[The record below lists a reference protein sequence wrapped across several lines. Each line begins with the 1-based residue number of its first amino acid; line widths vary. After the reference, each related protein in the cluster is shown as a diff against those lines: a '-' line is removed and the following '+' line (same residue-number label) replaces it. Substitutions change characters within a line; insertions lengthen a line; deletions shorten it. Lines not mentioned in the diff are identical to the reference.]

1 MFLFKRVSLPSSG
14 SMAALLFT
22 IKLPIF
28 ILYLAYSLYK
38 ERRINMYVKKD
49 NTFDQFK
56 DYIGYRLINRKN
68 HEAQLQLCP
77 HKAFL
82 DLAKVY
88 VLKLTEE
95 PTQHHLS
102 KVSGKIVFGPEF
114 EANEMDIDN
123 SMLKTW
129 HIALEELDKI
139 AEKNISRL
147 APSFLCKNVD
157 LLSAMGLD
165 IEKNSPFTEYILTN
179 IDAWDGAATMLYT
192 DDIAKLAEKKESD
205 VYVKEATEIQLR
217 LPTSMGLFLL
227 PLFSFFLPRK
237 YHKI

>member
-1 MFLFKRVSLPSSG
+1 
-14 SMAALLFT
+14 
-22 IKLPIF
+22 
-28 ILYLAYSLYK
+28 
-38 ERRINMYVKKD
+38 MYVKKD

-102 KVSGKIVFGPEF
+102 KVSGKIVLGPEF
-114 EANEMDIDN
+114 EANEIDVDN

-129 HIALEELDKI
+129 HITLEELDKI
-139 AEKNISRL
+139 AEKNISKL
-147 APSFLCKNVD
+147 APRFLCKNED
-157 LLSAMGLD
+157 LLLAMGFD
-165 IEKNSPFTEYILTN
+165 IDSSPFTEYILTN
-179 IDAWDGAATMLYT
+179 IDAWDGAAAMLYT

-205 VYVKEATEIQLR
+205 VYILPSSIHELLLVPYENIDPDQLCEMVCEINHSQVKDNEILSDNIYR
-217 LPTSMGLFLL
+217 YN
-227 PLFSFFLPRK
+227 RK
-237 YHKI
+237 DKKIHLIKTPYVFNKANGTVERR

>member
-1 MFLFKRVSLPSSG
+1 
-14 SMAALLFT
+14 
-22 IKLPIF
+22 
-28 ILYLAYSLYK
+28 
-38 ERRINMYVKKD
+38 MYVKKD

-95 PTQHHLS
+95 PTQHHLN

-165 IEKNSPFTEYILTN
+165 VNGSPFTEYVLTN

-192 DDIAKLAEKKESD
+192 DDIAKLAEKKASD
-205 VYVKEATEIQLR
+205 VYILPSSIHELLLMPYENVDADQLCQMVCEINHSQVADNEIL
-217 LPTSMGLFLL
+217 SDNIYQY
-227 PLFSFFLPRK
+227 SRK
-237 YHKI
+237 DKKIHLIKTPYVFNKINGAVERR